1 MIKEN
6 QKIINKLTIF
16 IDALVVL
23 ISFLL
28 TWYLRV
34 HSGIMTDGGQSKI
47 FKEYLIPVILMIPIY
62 IFYI

>member
-34 HSGIMTDGGQSKI
+34 HSGIMTIEGGLLRFLKNT
-47 FKEYLIPVILMIPIY
+47 
-62 IFYI
+62 